1 MQKKYIL
8 LDSAM
13 GTQLQAGGLPPGAI
27 PEIWGMQHPEIVE
40 EIHRRNI
47 RAGSEVIYTNTF
59 GANRLKLEGSGIS
72 VEEVV
77 RANVE
82 AAKRS
87 VRGTS
92 VKIALDIGPSGALL
106 KPLGTMAFE
115 EAVDVF
121 REIVTAGEAAGA
133 DLVIFETFTDLYE
146 MKAAVLA
153 ARENTKLPVWTTMS
167 FEENGRTFLG
177 TDAAAMAMTLEG
189 LGVSALGINCSLGPA
204 EILPIAREMRRWTG
218 LPMIIKPNA
227 GLPDPRTGAYAIG
240 AEEFAGEMVP
250 FLKMGVRYL
259 GGCCGT
265 TPDFVRAL
273 ANRSRAVSEMA
284 GAPESAAA
292 SEYASPECR
301 GICSASKVTVLDGRV
316 NVIGERINPT
326 GKKRFQQALRSRDMN
341 YVTELAIQQQE
352 AGADILD
359 INVGVPGL
367 PEAELMAEVVQAV
380 QSVTDLP
387 LQIDSTNPEAV
398 EAGLRVL
405 NGRGIVNS
413 VNGEKEKQD
422 QILPIVKKY
431 GAAVVGLAMDEK
443 GLPKTA
449 EDRVRVARH
458 ILDAC
463 GAYGIPRADVFIDCL
478 TLTVSAQQD
487 QAMETLRAV
496 ERIHRELGLHC
507 VLGVS
512 NISFGLPA
520 RAHVTAS
527 FLTQAMYCGLDLPII
542 NPNQKAI
549 MDAVASF
556 RALSGA
562 DENCSAY
569 IERFAEE
576 ERAAKAEGRSGG
588 GSTGHDGTSTESG
601 GSTGQHG
608 GGSTGHDGTSTG
620 LNGAPGRSAGG
631 EADAARMMEAVLKGR
646 KREAERLTRDFLSA
660 GTPGMEIIDRMI
672 IPALDVVGD
681 RYETGEIFL
690 PQLINAANAAC
701 AGLDLIK
708 AGLQEQEAAENRGT
722 ILIATVQGDIHDIGK
737 NIVKVVLEN
746 YGYRIIDLGRDV
758 KPETIVETA
767 RREHVGLV
775 GLSALMTTT
784 VGAMRR
790 TIEAIHEADLPCRI
804 MVGGAV
810 MTADFAKEIG
820 ADYYVADAKASCD
833 VAKKVL
839 G

>member
-47 RAGSEVIYTNTF
+47 QAGSEVIYTNTF

-72 VEEVV
+72 VEKVV

-284 GAPESAAA
+284 GAPEVAAGSKSAAAPESAEA

-398 EAGLRVL
+398 EAGL
-405 NGRGIVNS
+405 
-413 VNGEKEKQD
+413 
-422 QILPIVKKY
+422 ILPIVKKY

-449 EDRVRVARH
+449 EDRVRVARN
-458 ILDAC
+458 ILEAC
-463 GAYGIPRADVFIDCL
+463 GAHGIPREDVFIDCL

-556 RALSGA
+556 RALSGS

-588 GSTGHDGTSTESG
+588 GSTGLNSRPGGASADQSG
-601 GSTGQHG
+601 
-608 GGSTGHDGTSTG
+608 
-620 LNGAPGRSAGG
+620 SAGG
-631 EADAARMMEAVLKGR
+631 ETDASPAARMLEAVLKGR

-708 AGLQEQEAAENRGT
+708 AGLQEQESAENRGT